1 MAKLDFDVYG
11 RHPVI
16 EALRAG
22 HAARVYV
29 AREARDAPVLRELHE
44 AARDAGVPVQAV
56 PRADLDRML
65 ANRNHQGVAAA
76 YHQHDYA
83 TLDDI
88 QAVAERAGEPGL
100 VLALDGVQDP
110 GNVGSLLRSAE
121 GAGVHGV
128 VLPRH
133 RAAGVTPTVVRA
145 SAGAA
150 EHLAIAQ
157 EANLTRT
164 LEWFKRVGYWTVGL
178 SEDATTPYDEIDA
191 TRPLVVVV
199 GGEGKGLG
207 RLVGEACD
215 YRVRL
220 PMRGRVESLNAAVSG
235 AILLYEI
242 RRQRDQDAGRRMSK
256 GESR

>member
-1 MAKLDFDVYG
+1 VELMAKLDFDVYG

-29 AREARDAPVLRELHE
+29 AREARDAPVMRELHE

-88 QAVAERAGEPGL
+88 QAVAERSGEPGL

-121 GAGVHGV
+121 G
-128 VLPRH
+128 
-133 RAAGVTPTVVRA
+133 
-145 SAGAA
+145 GAA

-164 LEWFKRVGYWTVGL
+164 LEWFKRIGYWTVGL
-178 SEDATTPYDEIDA
+178 SEDATTPYDELDA

-242 RRQRDQDAGRRMSK
+242 RRQRDHEV
-256 GESR
+256 ESRKSEVESR

>member
-1 MAKLDFDVYG
+1 MPKLDLDVYG
-11 RHPVI
+11 RHPVL

-29 AREARDAPVLRELHE
+29 AREARDAPVLREIHD
-44 AARDAGVPVQAV
+44 AARAAGAPVQTVA
-56 PRADLDRML
+56 RAELDRLL

-83 TLDDI
+83 TLEDI
-88 QAVAERAGEPGL
+88 AAVAEEGDEPGL
-100 VLALDGVQDP
+100 VLVLDGVQDP

-121 GAGVHGV
+121 GAGAHGV

-157 EANLTRT
+157 EANLTRA
-164 LEWFKRVGYWTVGL
+164 LDWFKRAGYWTVGL
-178 SEDATTPYDEIDA
+178 SEDATTRYDEVDA
-191 TRPLVVVV
+191 TRALVVVV
-199 GGEGKGLG
+199 GGEGKGLT
-207 RLVGEACD
+207 RLVQESCD
-215 YRVRL
+215 YLVRL

-242 RRQRDQDAGRRMSK
+242 RRQRDQQA
-256 GESR
+256 

>member
-1 MAKLDFDVYG
+1 V
-11 RHPVI
+11 
-16 EALRAG
+16 LREIHDA
-22 HAARVYV
+22 
-29 AREARDAPVLRELHE
+29 AREA
-44 AARDAGVPVQAV
+44 GVVVQTL
-56 PRADLDRML
+56 PRAEFDRLL

-76 YHQHDYA
+76 YHEHPYA

-88 QAVAERAGEPGL
+88 LAAAEGSGEQGL
-100 VLALDGVQDP
+100 ALMLDGVQDP

-133 RAAGVTPTVVRA
+133 RAAGVTPAVVRA

-157 EANLTRT
+157 EANLTRA
-164 LEWFKRVGYWTVGL
+164 LDEFKRAGYWAVGL
-178 SEDATTPYDEIDA
+178 SEDATMRYGEIDA
-191 TRPLVVVV
+191 ARPLVVVV
-199 GGEGKGLG
+199 GGEGKGLT
-207 RLVGEACD
+207 RLVRESCD
-215 YRVRL
+215 YLVRL

-242 RRQRDQDAGRRMSK
+242 RRQRDHGVGSRRGVSHTPS
-256 GESR
+256 GSRESLGDG

>member
-1 MAKLDFDVYG
+1 MARFEVDVYG
-11 RHPVI
+11 RRPVL

-22 HAARVYV
+22 HAERVYV
-29 AREARDAPVLRELHE
+29 AREVHDAPVLREIRE
-44 AARDAGVPVQAV
+44 AARAANVPMQSVA
-56 PRADLDRML
+56 RAELDRLL

-76 YHQHDYA
+76 YHQHPYA
-83 TLDDI
+83 SLDDI
-88 QAVAERAGEPGL
+88 AALANAADEPGL

-133 RAAGVTPTVVRA
+133 RAAGVTPAVVRA

-157 EANLTRT
+157 EANLTRA
-164 LEWFKRVGYWTVGL
+164 LDWLKEAGYWTVGL
-178 SEDATTPYDEIDA
+178 HEDAPMRYDELDA
-191 TRPLVVVV
+191 ARPLVVVV
-199 GGEGKGLG
+199 GGEGKGLS
-207 RLVGEACD
+207 RLVQETCD
-215 YRVRL
+215 YLVRL
-220 PMRGRVESLNAAVSG
+220 PMRGRVASLNAAVSG

-242 RRQRDQDAGRRMSK
+242 RRQRDRAT
-256 GESR
+256 